1 MRSSA
6 VRGVFQEIDPAL
18 AAFGVE
24 PLEQTV
30 TRSVSRQRFTMLL
43 LGLFAALALV
53 LSAIGVHGVLS
64 YAVSQRT
71 REIGIRVAL
80 GAQPRTGLVLGQ
92 GMLLATMGVAIG
104 LAGALALTRL
114 LSSLLFGV
122 TATDPLPSLSPRCS
136 WWPLPFS

>member
-1 MRSSA
+1 
-6 VRGVFQEIDPAL
+6 
-18 AAFGVE
+18 
-24 PLEQTV
+24 
-30 TRSVSRQRFTMLL
+30 MLL

-80 GAQPRTGLVLGQ
+80 GAQPRTVLGLVLGQ

-104 LAGALALTRL
+104 LA
-114 LSSLLFGV
+114 V
-122 TATDPLPSLSPRCS
+122 PLH
-136 WWPLPFS
+136 